1 MIRVSPGSVSPTA
14 ASTSATPRKSWNHRG
29 SDAFICAAISGGG
42 ERKSQPWARNATASS
57 TCKTQSTM
65 FMTSPSVLYQHVERE
80 TLRSTSNHT
89 KDGAVKSGAY
99 WTSSAGMRL
108 GYCSFVWAGN
118 GTHAHS
124 EPIVHPRNEHYL
136 DRRSGLGRFNG
147 GVCLA
152 TARHDTESRAGS
164 RGDTHT
170 RCATRARLVLWQ
182 GVPGQSHGQRRTLR
196 HERHGCGAPQLPIGD
211 PRPSDESRERPVAG
225 AADPRFEGP
234 RPGRVRTA

>member
-1 MIRVSPGSVSPTA
+1 M
-14 ASTSATPRKSWNHRG
+14 
-29 SDAFICAAISGGG
+29 
-42 ERKSQPWARNATASS
+42 
-57 TCKTQSTM
+57 
-65 FMTSPSVLYQHVERE
+65 
-80 TLRSTSNHT
+80 
-89 KDGAVKSGAY
+89 KSGAY

-108 GYCSFVWAGN
+108 GSCSFVWAGN

-124 EPIVHPRNEHYL
+124 EPIVHPRNEHYP

-170 RCATRARLVLWQ
+170 RCATRARVVLWQ

-225 AADPRFEGP
+225 AADPRSRAWARAACRGGNH
-234 RPGRVRTA
+234 RRLPGRSACAGVRQGRSRTRPDRSAQLGAMIGVTRATAAGRPAHSRERARRTRTHARV